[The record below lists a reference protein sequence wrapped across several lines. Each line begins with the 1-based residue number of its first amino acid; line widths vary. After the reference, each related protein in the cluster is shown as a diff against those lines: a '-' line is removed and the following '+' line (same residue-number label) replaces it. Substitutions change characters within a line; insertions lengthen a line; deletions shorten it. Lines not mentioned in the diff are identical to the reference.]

1 MKIILNH
8 DVEKLGRKGDVVEV
22 AAGYARNFL
31 LPRNLAI
38 AATRGAL
45 RQAEHLIKAREVLD
59 TKQRAVLG
67 ELAEKI
73 SSQRLNIAVRVGDEG
88 QMFGSV
94 TTAEIADLLAKASGE
109 SIDRRKVGVETTIKS
124 LGVHTYTV
132 HLGLDVVASGTIE
145 VVPDATSPKVFVPK
159 AEEGAEPTDVAALSD
174 EASSD
179 GSSTDET
186 SADEVPSDEADSDE
200 SAAE

>member
-8 DVEKLGRKGDVVEV
+8 DVDKLGRKGDVVEV

-45 RQAEHLIKAREVLD
+45 RQAEHLIKARDVLD

-73 SSQRLNIAVRVGDEG
+73 ASERLTIAVRVGDEG

-94 TTAEIADLLAKASGE
+94 TTAEIAELLAKASGE
-109 SIDRRKVGVETTIKS
+109 SIDRRKVAVETTIKS

-132 HLGLDVVASGTIE
+132 HLGLDVVARGTIE
-145 VVPDATSPKVFVPK
+145 VLPDATSPKVFTPK
-159 AEEGAEPTDVAALSD
+159 IEEGAEPTDVGALSD
-174 EASSD
+174 EASP
-179 GSSTDET
+179 EE
-186 SADEVPSDEADSDE
+186 APSDEADSDE